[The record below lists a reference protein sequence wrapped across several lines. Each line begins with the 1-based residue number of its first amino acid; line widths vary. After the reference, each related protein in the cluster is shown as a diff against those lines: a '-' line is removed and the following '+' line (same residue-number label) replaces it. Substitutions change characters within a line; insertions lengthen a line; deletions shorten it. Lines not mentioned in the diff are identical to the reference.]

1 MTARLAAALTLSA
14 SRGLAMV
21 TSPAPARSAPRA
33 ASRAAPVV
41 EMPPETTTAWPRRI
55 FVALRLRQRELAAP
69 QRRFDWQRPWA

>member
-1 MTARLAAALTLSA
+1 MTARLAAALTASA

-41 EMPPETTTAWPRRI
+41 DMPPETTTA
-55 FVALRLRQRELAAP
+55 
-69 QRRFDWQRPWA
+69 